1 MVLST
6 TILGSSSEDVKTPF
20 QILLIL
26 ILYIYRVF
34 DLDSQEFDAIFKYF
48 RWYGDAWGGVEMST

>member
-6 TILGSSSEDVKTPF
+6 TISGSSSEDVKTPF

-34 DLDSQEFDAIFKYF
+34 DLDSQEFDAIFIYF
-48 RWYGDAWGGVEMST
+48 RCHGDAWGGVEMST